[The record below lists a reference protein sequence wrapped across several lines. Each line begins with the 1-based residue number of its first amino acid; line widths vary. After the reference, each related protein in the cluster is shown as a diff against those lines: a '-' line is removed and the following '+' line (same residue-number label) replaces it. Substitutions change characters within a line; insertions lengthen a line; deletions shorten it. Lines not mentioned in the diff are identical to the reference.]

1 MEHKKRFKILSVVVP
16 AYNAGEFIRDNLDS
30 FCIPEVIDDIEV
42 LIINDGSVDNTELIG
57 KEYVEKYPD
66 TFKLFNK
73 ENGGHGSGINCGI
86 RHAQGKYFKVVDADD
101 WVEKSAFINL
111 IKALRSSCADI
122 VYSGFYWAYD
132 DGSKDKARFKLKTE
146 FELPFKEVEYNKEYK
161 FDDVA
166 KRLYVKM
173 HNMTIKTAILYK
185 NNIIIDENSY
195 YVDAEYI
202 LYPIPYVNT
211 ILFIKDIVYYYRI
224 GRKGQSVS
232 IEKMQRNEKNYSL
245 VINSLLRFYSNQ
257 DETGRCS
264 EPKKSYI
271 AAVIARVIS
280 GKYKVMLSMG
290 NSRKNEFI
298 KFEKKLKNEYKDI
311 YNKNINSAV
320 KILRLTNYMSYSFI
334 SFLVKLFYK

>member
-1 MEHKKRFKILSVVVP
+1 M
-16 AYNAGEFIRDNLDS
+16 
-30 FCIPEVIDDIEV
+30 
-42 LIINDGSVDNTELIG
+42 
-57 KEYVEKYPD
+57 
-66 TFKLFNK
+66 
-73 ENGGHGSGINCGI
+73 
-86 RHAQGKYFKVVDADD
+86 
-101 WVEKSAFINL
+101 
-111 IKALRSSCADI
+111 
-122 VYSGFYWAYD
+122 
-132 DGSKDKARFKLKTE
+132 
-146 FELPFKEVEYNKEYK
+146 PFKEVEYNKEYK

-173 HNMTIKTAILYK
+173 HNMTIKTAILYD

-290 NSRKNEFI
+290 SSRKNEFI